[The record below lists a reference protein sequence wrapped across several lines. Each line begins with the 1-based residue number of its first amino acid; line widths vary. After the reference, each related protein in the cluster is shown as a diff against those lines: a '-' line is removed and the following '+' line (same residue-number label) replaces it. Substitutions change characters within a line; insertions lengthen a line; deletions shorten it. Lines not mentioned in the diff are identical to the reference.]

1 MRERPKP
8 QEIYRHFKGNL
19 YQIVTIA
26 LDSETKEELVVYQ
39 ALYGDFRVWCRELT
53 QFLSEVDHGK
63 YPEVSAKYRFTRV
76 EAVPVT
82 KGGRPEED
90 RTGRPSMIQQPD
102 PTLLRSDSVAEI
114 PVTSARMGVM
124 AKTIEEEAQELNMDP
139 LVVAFLDADGA
150 SARIR
155 VLEELRGRVNDEMI
169 DIMAMAAG
177 LEVEPGEPWQRYN
190 ELMSSLRTIERFET
204 SRLRD

>member
-1 MRERPKP
+1 MREKPRP

-19 YQIVTIA
+19 YQVITIA
-26 LDSETKEELVVYQ
+26 LDSETKDEIVVYQ
-39 ALYGDFRVWCRELT
+39 ALYGDFRVWCRELSM
-53 QFLSEVDHGK
+53 FLSEVDHVK
-63 YPEVSAKYRFTRV
+63 YPEVTAKYRFTRV
-76 EAVPVT
+76 EAVPVA
-82 KGGRPEED
+82 KDQRSEGEGQVRPAV
-90 RTGRPSMIQQPD
+90 
-102 PTLLRSDSVAEI
+102 SVREPQSAPALEI
-114 PVTSARMGVM
+114 PVTPLRMGVM
-124 AKTIEEEAQELNMDP
+124 AKTIEQEAEELNMDP

-177 LEVEPGEPWQRYN
+177 LDVEPGEPWQRYN
-190 ELMSSLRTIERFET
+190 ELMSSLRTIEKFET

>member
-1 MRERPKP
+1 MREKPRP

-19 YQIVTIA
+19 YQIITIA
-26 LDSETKEELVVYQ
+26 LDSETNEEIVVYQ
-39 ALYGDFRVWCRELT
+39 ALYGDFRVWCRELSM
-53 QFLSEVDHGK
+53 FLSEVDHAK

-76 EAVPVT
+76 EAVPAAKRGQKEDERTVRPAAVLSAEPL
-82 KGGRPEED
+82 GGQRDALTEI
-90 RTGRPSMIQQPD
+90 SAV
-102 PTLLRSDSVAEI
+102 PTRV
-114 PVTSARMGVM
+114 GVM
-124 AKTIEEEAQELNMDP
+124 AKTIEEEAEELNMDP

-155 VLEELRGRVNDEMI
+155 VLEELRGKVNDEMI